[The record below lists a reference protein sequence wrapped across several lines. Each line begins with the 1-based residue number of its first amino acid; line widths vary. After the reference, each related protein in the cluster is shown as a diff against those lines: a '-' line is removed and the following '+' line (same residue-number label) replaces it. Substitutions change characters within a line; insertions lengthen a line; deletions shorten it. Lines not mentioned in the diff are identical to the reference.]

1 MPDFQYF
8 YEYEAGVE
16 RVKYRGSQGKGRC
29 PLGTHDDKK
38 PSFSFSIDTGQCK
51 CFSCGYTGNAYL
63 LAKHLNLDNPEKMIN
78 GEPLQK
84 NAHIPP
90 KKREIKA
97 NLGDI
102 AQEYIERVPLEHI
115 NSLPKLKHM
124 KVGYT
129 EDGLKVFNYLDKDG
143 NVTGI
148 KIHKSYWV
156 EGDKSCQIYGLNLLA
171 KYSRSKPLMICEGE
185 TDMLVCPSNSISFS
199 AGAGSIPEDISPI
212 LEFKQI
218 YIAYDNDSPG
228 REGAERLAQH
238 IKTKSR
244 GIRVYICQWSE
255 YLDEGYDIRD
265 EFAKFKADSN
275 YTYNELMDSMT
286 NAVEYKL
293 PIRGYDVVDTDDLT
307 QAYNTPPDPIVQYLL
322 YEGGVSLVAGTDGV
336 GKTWFVLQMAYAI
349 ASGTDFL
356 GFIVNKKDVLLI
368 QFELSKEQLSSR
380 VKAVK
385 QNYPTDTKVQIALFN
400 DNDMMFT
407 DQWNKIKDTIEDI
420 GLRDGVVIVDN
431 IYTSTNQDLSDNN
444 ALQQILSMI
453 QLIKSTTGNSIV
465 LVGHHNKSTNHD
477 EEPILTKGLIHG
489 GKHLTN
495 YVHNVFQI
503 GESTLGTDLRRGKI
517 TKVRDE
523 HCELNNEAFKLN
535 FDRDK
540 VLFERGAVIVNEKL
554 HCMDAKKRWEME
566 LILNFFSYTN
576 GKDFDKERIWK
587 FVQAD
592 QGWMP
597 TKSNYD
603 SKLSRY
609 LNLMVKWG
617 FIIKEKRNHYTFNHI
632 ELRQFEHEN
641 D

>member
-8 YEYEAGVE
+8 YEFEVPVE
-16 RVKYRGSQGKGRC
+16 RVKYNGAQGKGRC
-29 PLGTHDDKK
+29 PLGTHDDIK

-63 LAKHLNLDNPEKMIN
+63 LAKHLNLDNPERMIN
-78 GEPLQK
+78 GEPSL
-84 NAHIPP
+84 
-90 KKREIKA
+90 KKPRIAPIKPQIKA
-97 NLGDI
+97 GLDDI
-102 AQEYIERVPLEHI
+102 AAEYIARVPEEHKK
-115 NSLPKLKHM
+115 SLPKLDIM

-129 EDGLKVFNYLDKDG
+129 EEGLKVFNYLDVNG
-143 NVTGI
+143 TITGI

-156 EGDKSCQIYGLNLLA
+156 EGNKSCQIYGLNLLS
-171 KYSRSKPLMICEGE
+171 KYNKNKPLVICEGE
-185 TDMLVCPSNSISFS
+185 TDMLVCPNNAISFS

-244 GIRVYICQWSE
+244 GIQVLICQWSD
-255 YLDEGYDIRD
+255 YLADGYDIRD
-265 EFAKFKADSN
+265 EFTKFKADSE
-275 YTYNELMDSMT
+275 YQYDELKAAIS
-286 NAVEYKL
+286 NAVEFKL
-293 PIRGYDVVDTDDLT
+293 PSRGYDVIGTHTLTDT
-307 QAYNTPPDPIVQYLL
+307 YNTPPESIVQYLL

-336 GKTWFVLQMAYAI
+336 GKTWFVLQMAYSI
-349 ASGTDFL
+349 ASGTEFL
-356 GFIVNKKDVLLI
+356 GFHVNKKKVLLV
-368 QFELSKEQLSSR
+368 QFELSLEQLSNR
-380 VKAVK
+380 VKAVQ
-385 QNYPTDTKVQIALFN
+385 QNFPHGTNVHIARFK
-400 DNDMMFT
+400 DDDMMFT
-407 DQWNKIKDTIEDI
+407 DQWQKIKDTIDDI
-420 GLRDGVVIVDN
+420 GLKDGVVIVDN
-431 IYTSTNQDLSDNN
+431 IYTSTNQDLSDNS

-465 LVGHHNKSTNHD
+465 LVGHHNKHTNHD

-523 HCELNNEAFKLN
+523 HCELNNEPFKLN
-535 FDRDK
+535 WDRER
-540 VLFERGAVIVNEKL
+540 VMFERGAVIVNEKL
-554 HCMDAKKRWEME
+554 HCMAVSEKWEIKLLKHFYE
-566 LILNFFSYTN
+566 YVNH
-576 GKDFDKERIWK
+576 KDFDRKRIWT
-587 FVQAD
+587 FLEAD

-597 TKSNYD
+597 TTYNINT
-603 SKLSRY
+603 KLTRY
-609 LNLMVKWG
+609 LKTMVKWG
-617 FIIKEKRNHYTFNHI
+617 FLIKEKHGLYSFNHA
-632 ELRQFEHEN
+632 EM